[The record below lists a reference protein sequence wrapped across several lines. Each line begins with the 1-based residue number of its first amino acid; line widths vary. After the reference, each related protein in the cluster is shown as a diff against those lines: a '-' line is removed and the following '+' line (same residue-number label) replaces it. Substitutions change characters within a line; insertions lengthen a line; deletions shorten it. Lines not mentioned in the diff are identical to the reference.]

1 MLCGMHI
8 HIYNIE
14 DRIVIGYFFLL
25 MSHIKKYSVFIFNV
39 TFQFQKE
46 KLSALL
52 CAYNKMPIC
61 IEKWFFE
68 QEAINGFRLVLFEQE
83 ASWEHRIIHGSFCT
97 ACWGLLISNTL
108 KMACQTR
115 VLEKNRSQASSWT
128 WAFSFS
134 QIFHALWTSNFILS
148 KYIWFW
154 FLKIIPCSL
163 SIFSATN
170 FFL

>member
-46 KLSALL
+46 KLSALV
-52 CAYNKMPIC
+52 CAYKMPIC

-68 QEAINGFRLVLFEQE
+68 QEAINGFRLVF
-83 ASWEHRIIHGSFCT
+83 
-97 ACWGLLISNTL
+97 
-108 KMACQTR
+108 
-115 VLEKNRSQASSWT
+115 
-128 WAFSFS
+128 
-134 QIFHALWTSNFILS
+134 
-148 KYIWFW
+148 
-154 FLKIIPCSL
+154 
-163 SIFSATN
+163 
-170 FFL
+170 